1 MKRLQVTF
9 ESITAN
15 VSARDQALR
24 SEVYWQE
31 FTKTPIEAFEAGISV
46 AIRECLFFP
55 KPSEIHEFIRVY
67 FEGKST
73 ETIEKRIDWMPPTEE
88 AKRIATQYLA
98 GIFDRLKQNISTTV
112 QPRLESK
119 RGEAFEEKRKIAKH
133 RGHGVNK

>member
-15 VSARDQALR
+15 ISARDQALR

-31 FTKTPIEAFEAGISV
+31 FTKTPIEAFEAGISA

-67 FEGKST
+67 FETKST
-73 ETIEKRIDWMPPTEE
+73 GTIDQRIDWMPPTEE
-88 AKRIATQYLA
+88 AKRIATQYLE
-98 GIFDRLKQNISTTV
+98 GIFNRLKQNIPTTIK
-112 QPRLESK
+112 PNLEGK
-119 RGEAFEEKRKIAKH
+119 RAEAFEEKRKITKWEI
-133 RGHGVNK
+133 HGVKK